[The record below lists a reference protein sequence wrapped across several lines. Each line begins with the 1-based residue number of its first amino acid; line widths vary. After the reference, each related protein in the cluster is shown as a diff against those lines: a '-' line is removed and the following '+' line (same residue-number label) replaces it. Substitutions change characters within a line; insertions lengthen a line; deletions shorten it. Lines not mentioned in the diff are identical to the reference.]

1 MPKQLYEKP
10 LKDSTDYSAQKQKA
24 HWLRPIGY
32 FQHDKHLHTVAQ
44 PEIIKGEWQLKKNFF

>member
-1 MPKQLYEKP
+1 MPKQLYEKA

-32 FQHDKHLHTVAQ
+32 FQHCKHLHTVAQ
-44 PEIIKGEWQLKKNFF
+44 PEIIKGEWQLK